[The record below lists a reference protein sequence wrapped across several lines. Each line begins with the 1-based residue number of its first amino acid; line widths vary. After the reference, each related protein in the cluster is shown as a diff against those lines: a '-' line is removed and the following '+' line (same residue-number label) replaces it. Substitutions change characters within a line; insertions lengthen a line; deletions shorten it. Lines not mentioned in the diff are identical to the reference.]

1 MLCTKYGAE
10 NTSKKTLDS
19 VQNIENKRSEIFPP
33 PRSMVLKVVRGKIL
47 ETLGLRRVLARLR
60 FHFGTARERGQTP
73 FQAKAWVLAHA
84 GCALD
89 QVVKDSMI
97 ISEITYASLCYRKWL
112 GQIKEKSGGRYGRG
126 FKLGIS
132 RPACS
137 GSLGLRRLKSDL
149 ENRSIAVGA
158 AG

>member
-1 MLCTKYGAE
+1 MAC
-10 NTSKKTLDS
+10 S
-19 VQNIENKRSEIFPP
+19 RSPAVF
-33 PRSMVLKVVRGKIL
+33 IL
-47 ETLGLRRVLARLR
+47 EPLGSGAKRRSGRWLGSRR
-60 FHFGTARERGQTP
+60 R
-73 FQAKAWVLAHA
+73 

-89 QVVKDSMI
+89 QIVKDSTI
-97 ISEITYASLCYRKWL
+97 ISEITYASLYYRKWL

-149 ENRSIAVGA
+149 EDRSVLIGA
-158 AG
+158 AASGGCAVEVSFRVHDQAVWVRAVRAVAGAEAV